1 MRWTGQGKAFT
12 PKESKGGKRTPA
24 RKLSTDSGNEAET
37 LKSDQRKP

>member
-12 PKESKGGKRTPA
+12 PKESKGGKLTPA
-24 RKLSTDSGNEAET
+24 LKPSIESGNEAET